1 MNSSHPTK
9 VLLIQTTVALIKIRP
24 MAEVTIDLV
33 LSESGIS
40 KGSLYHFADFADL
53 IEQAEVAIFVDQA
66 DISLNDLQEILQ
78 KSHSRE
84 EFLSRIRTL
93 THRNMGAEQTES
105 RLTRI
110 QGIAI
115 SSGHERMAKA
125 MGEVQL
131 RKTEGVADLFRAAK
145 ERGWSNNDL
154 DPYAVAL
161 FVQSY
166 NIGAVI
172 DTFTPNQMDFAG
184 WSMLIDLILNEVI
197 LQQAE

>member
-40 KGSLYHFADFADL
+40 KGSLYHHFADFADL

-93 THRNMGAEQTES
+93 THRNMGRTNRISINSNPRHRNFFWS
-105 RLTRI
+105 RAHG
-110 QGIAI
+110 QGDGGG
-115 SSGHERMAKA
+115 STS
-125 MGEVQL
+125 Q
-131 RKTEGVADLFRAAK
+131 
-145 ERGWSNNDL
+145 N
-154 DPYAVAL
+154 
-161 FVQSY
+161 
-166 NIGAVI
+166 
-172 DTFTPNQMDFAG
+172 
-184 WSMLIDLILNEVI
+184 
-197 LQQAE
+197 